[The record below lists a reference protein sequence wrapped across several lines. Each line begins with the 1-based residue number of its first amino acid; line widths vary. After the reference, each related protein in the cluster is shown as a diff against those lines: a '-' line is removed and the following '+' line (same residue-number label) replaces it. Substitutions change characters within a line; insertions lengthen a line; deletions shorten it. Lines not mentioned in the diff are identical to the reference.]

1 MKYKELLYF
10 TGMCLTADKNQD
22 NLLSIKNQIAKNTID
37 WEKFVGLCSSH
48 LITPVIYLKFRKTEI
63 LPLLPEDLVNYLE
76 EIYELSLNRNKMI
89 LEQLKEVCELLAK
102 NNISPTLL
110 KGAGNLID
118 NLYSDSGERIMGDID
133 LLVTENEYL
142 KAAKIMLNE
151 GYTESKMYYYDDVTL
166 LKHYPRLSHP
176 DKVAAVEIHRIP
188 VDEEYLYLFNPEMIN
203 RELQK
208 VDGFCFVLSDK
219 HKMILNFIHSQ
230 ITNKGHKSALF
241 SLRDVYDLYLLSGKV
256 NVTEL
261 LKKIKPRKM
270 ANGYFYVSQ
279 KLLATNIGYTSKPT
293 LSDKWLHY
301 KHDLNFS
308 SKTFYSANKYTTEIY
323 DRIIIRYF
331 GLIVKSLFS
340 KKTRSFIVMRMSN
353 PEWYK
358 SQWQSWK
365 NTFNLKN

>member
-1 MKYKELLYF
+1 MKYKELLNF
-10 TGMCLTADKNQD
+10 TGMCLTADKNPD
-22 NLLSIKNQIAKNTID
+22 NLMSIKNQIAKNNID

-63 LPLLPEDLVNYLE
+63 LPLLPDDLVNYLE
-76 EIYELSLNRNKMI
+76 EIYELSLDRNKML
-89 LEQLKEVCELLAK
+89 LEQLKEVCDLLAK

-118 NLYSDSGERIMGDID
+118 NLYSDPGERIMGDID
-133 LLVTENEYL
+133 LLVTEEEYL
-142 KAAKIMLNE
+142 KAAKILLNE
-151 GYTESKMYYYDDVTL
+151 GYTESKLYYYDDVTL

-176 DKVAAVEIHRIP
+176 DKVASVEIHRIP
-188 VDEEYLYLFNPEMIN
+188 VDEEYLNLFNAEMIN
-203 RELQK
+203 RELKK

-219 HKMILNFIHSQ
+219 HKLFLNFIHSQ

-241 SLRDVYDLYLLSGKV
+241 SLRDVYDLYLLSEKI

-261 LKKIKPRKM
+261 LKEIKPRKK
-270 ANGYFYVSQ
+270 ATAYFYVSQ
-279 KLLATNIGYTSKPT
+279 KLLGTNIGYTTKPT

-308 SKTFYSANKYTTEIY
+308 NKIFYSANKFATEIY

-331 GLIVKSLFS
+331 GLIVKSLYS
-340 KKTRSFIVMRMSN
+340 KKTRSFIVMRMGKT
-353 PEWYK
+353 EWYK
-358 SQWQSWK
+358 SQWRSWK
-365 NTFNLKN
+365 NTFKLKN